1 MSYWIKVILA
11 IAFMVLFQFIPA
23 PAPLTTAGMQ
33 VIGIFI
39 GILLLVATVDVTWPV
54 FVTLIVIPFFMSNIY
69 GETATPCRTL

>member
-1 MSYWIKVILA
+1 
-11 IAFMVLFQFIPA
+11 
-23 PAPLTTAGMQ
+23 MQ